1 MDGEQN
7 GTQTQQIEQQ
17 QENQASN
24 NKREHDDDDGGA
36 GDDVH
41 QLDMIELTI
50 VPC

>member
-1 MDGEQN
+1 MARKRSRSSN
-7 GTQTQQIEQQ
+7 SRKTKRR
-17 QENQASN
+17 N
-24 NKREHDDDDGGA
+24 NKREHDDVDGGA